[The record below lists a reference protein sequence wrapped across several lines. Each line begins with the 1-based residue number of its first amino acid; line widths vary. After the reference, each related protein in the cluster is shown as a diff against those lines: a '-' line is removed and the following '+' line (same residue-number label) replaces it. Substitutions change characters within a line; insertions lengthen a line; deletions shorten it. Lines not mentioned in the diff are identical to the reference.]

1 MYHGL
6 LRDSKLY
13 LFLYRIDC
21 ELADSIMRASC
32 PTCSGGLHRAN
43 YPRKA
48 RGAACTLGPEYDR
61 RKSFCCGQPG
71 CRKRTTPPSVRFL
84 GRKVYLGAVIVLCA
98 AMQHGLQSGRAQ
110 QLWELLGVSRQTLRR
125 WRTYWQQTFV
135 QTPFWKQ
142 ARAFLSPP
150 VAEGELPGS
159 LLSRFAG
166 ELMSQLVLLLRFVAP
181 VTTESAGQKGAG
193 F

>member
-1 MYHGL
+1 MYHSL

-13 LFLYRIDC
+13 LFLYRVDC
-21 ELADSIMRASC
+21 EMAESAMRARC
-32 PTCSGGLHRAN
+32 PKCGGPLHRAN
-43 YPRKA
+43 YPRKP
-48 RGAACTLGPEYDR
+48 RGAACPLGPEYER
-61 RKSFCCGQPG
+61 RNSLCCGRSG
-71 CRKRTTPPSVRFL
+71 CRRRLTPPSVRFL

-98 AMQHGLQSGRAQ
+98 AMRHGLHSGRAQ
-110 QLWELLGVSRQTLRR
+110 QLWELLGVSRQTLQR

-142 ARAFLSPP
+142 ARALLSPP
-150 VAEGELPGS
+150 VVEGELPGS

-166 ELMSQLVLLLRFVAP
+166 EWMSQLVLMLRFVAP
-181 VTTESAGQKGAG
+181 VTTESAGHKEVG

>member
-13 LFLYRIDC
+13 VFLYRVDC
-21 ELADSIMRASC
+21 EIADCAMRASC
-32 PTCSGGLHRAN
+32 PDCGGPLHCAD
-43 YPRKA
+43 YPRKP
-48 RGAACTLGPEYDR
+48 RGAACTLGPESEW
-61 RKSFCCGQPG
+61 RKSFCCGKRG
-71 CRKRTTPPSVRFL
+71 CRHRMTPPSVRFL
-84 GRKVYLGAVIVLCA
+84 GRKVYLGAVIVLSA
-98 AMQHGLQSGRAQ
+98 AMQHGLQNGRAQ
-110 QLWELLGVSRQTLRR
+110 QLGELLGVSRQTLQR

-142 ARAFLSPP
+142 ARALFSPP
-150 VAEGELPGS
+150 VVEGELPSS

-166 ELMSQLVLLLRFVAP
+166 ELMSQLILLLRFVAP
-181 VTTESAGQKGAG
+181 VTTGSAGQKGVG